1 MLKEGEGEKSMH
13 SEKVPIDYFDNF
25 RNDNDNKKIV
35 ATKKNSKDGY
45 IVIYGLS
52 TEGYEIAKKIIQG
65 KSKVII
71 IDENSRLGIVLTSEI
86 VKEFPNINFLTDEE
100 PLLNLEPFDK
110 AIVNAPVIF
119 FAPRIRKINQDVK
132 NEIIQKFKE
141 LITYLTKNTAIVI
154 NVPLGIGGNNEIITL
169 IEHQSGLIVGTDILY
184 YYDPMTH
191 NSNPSQIIIGSYQQ
205 QTDTDINPFINSILN
220 LATKKDSVHSNTKV
234 GSIIAAELN
243 HSINVIN
250 RYSSLTCINEIT
262 RFAKLKEDKKE
273 ILHETQKNIY
283 FDEIAN
289 ALFDLRIISHSLSS
303 SSALSYLVNGTIKS
317 IEGFVKSLVDETR
330 SQLKKRE
337 IKASRTKVTIL
348 WTIDNHEIRGDKA
361 IIREL
366 LESKLRDYIAEV
378 EVQDVENYIPNS
390 LNNII
395 IACSNFDYNK
405 IIERMNSNVNQH
417 HPPNYK
423 IIIISAN
430 STFDTVEI

>member
-1 MLKEGEGEKSMH
+1 MY
-13 SEKVPIDYFDNF
+13 SEKVPIDYFNNIL
-25 RNDNDNKKIV
+25 NDNEKI
-35 ATKKNSKDGY
+35 AIHKENTKDGY
-45 IVIYGLS
+45 VVIYGLS
-52 TEGYEIAKKIIQG
+52 TEGYEIAKKIIQV

-71 IDENSRLGIVLTSEI
+71 IDENSRLGIVLTPEI
-86 VKEFPNINFLTDEE
+86 VKEFSSINFLTEEE

-141 LITYLTKNTAIVI
+141 LITYLSKNTAIVI
-154 NVPLGIGGNNEIITL
+154 NIPLGVGGNNEIITL
-169 IEHQSGLIVGTDILY
+169 IEHQSGLIVGKDILY
-184 YYDPMTH
+184 YYHPITYDG
-191 NSNPSQIIIGSYQQ
+191 NSSPTIIGSGQ
-205 QTDTDINPFINSILN
+205 QTDTDLFTNRILN
-220 LATKKDSVHSNTKV
+220 LVSKNDSVHLNTKV
-234 GSIIAAELN
+234 GSIVAAELN

-250 RYSSLTCINEIT
+250 RYSSLTCINEISKL
-262 RFAKLKEDKKE
+262 AKSREDKKE
-273 ILHETQKNIY
+273 ILYETQKHIY

-289 ALFDLRIISHSLSS
+289 GLFDLRIVSHSLSS
-303 SSALSYLVNGTIKS
+303 STALSYLVNGTIKS

-330 SQLKKRE
+330 SQLKMRE

-378 EVQDVENYIPNS
+378 EIQDAENYIPNS

-395 IACSNFDYNK
+395 IACSNFDHTK
-405 IIERMNSNVNQH
+405 IIERMNNNVNH
-417 HPPNYK
+417 HHHPNYK
-423 IIIISAN
+423 ILIISAN
-430 STFDTVEI
+430 STFETIEI

>member
-1 MLKEGEGEKSMH
+1 MY
-13 SEKVPIDYFDNF
+13 SEKVPSEYFNNILDDKEKTAARQENT
-25 RNDNDNKKIV
+25 R
-35 ATKKNSKDGY
+35 DGY
-45 IVIYGLS
+45 VVIYGLS
-52 TEGYEIAKKIIQG
+52 TEGYEIAKKIIQE

-71 IDENSRLGIVLTSEI
+71 IDENSRLGIVLTPEI
-86 VKEFPNINFLTDEE
+86 VKEFSNINFLTDEE

-110 AIVNAPVIF
+110 AIVNAPIIF

-141 LITYLTKNTAIVI
+141 LITYLSKNTAIVI
-154 NVPLGIGGNNEIITL
+154 NVPLWIGGNNEIITL

-184 YYDPMTH
+184 YYNPMAY
-191 NSNPSQIIIGSYQQ
+191 NSKSSQTIIGSYQQ
-205 QTDTDINPFINSILN
+205 TNTDLFTNRILN
-220 LATKKDSVHSNTKV
+220 LANKNDSVHSITKV
-234 GSIIAAELN
+234 GSIVAAELN

-262 RFAKLKEDKKE
+262 KLAKLKEEKKE
-273 ILHETQKNIY
+273 ILYESQKHIY

-289 ALFDLRIISHSLSS
+289 GLFDLRIISNSLSS
-303 SSALSYLVNGTIKS
+303 SAALSYLVNGTIKS

-330 SQLKKRE
+330 SQLKMRE

-348 WTIDNHEIRGDKA
+348 WTIDNHEIRGDKT

-378 EVQDVENYIPNS
+378 EIQDVENYTPNT

-395 IACSNFDYNK
+395 IACSNFDHTK
-405 IIERMNSNVNQH
+405 IIERMNSNVNH
-417 HPPNYK
+417 HHHPNYK

-430 STFDTVEI
+430 STFDTIEI